1 MLHQSL
7 LQRYGILF
15 LQTEEKLFFSYYAS
29 KNRELSDLES
39 VSSSKVCLSMEKAT
53 QAKFWSSGFLG
64 KISECCASKHLL
76 ASI

>member
-15 LQTEEKLFFSYYAS
+15 LQTEEKLFFSYYAL
-29 KNRELSDLES
+29 KNRGLSDSES

-53 QAKFWSSGFLG
+53 EANSWSSGFLG
-64 KISECCASKHLL
+64 RISEWCASKHLL